1 MSDAVFEA
9 ALFYQVSL
17 VLKSYCPCH
26 LPLIFDATASCHV
39 ASIQLWSSLIW
50 NEGYFDSLGRLTAA
64 AAAMTHSLLRQE
76 TSLQEMLLGIFVV
89 EEKSA

>member
-50 NEGYFDSLGRLTAA
+50 NEGYYDSLGRLTAA
-64 AAAMTHSLLRQE
+64 AAMTHFLLRQE
-76 TSLQEMLLGIFVV
+76 TSLQEMLLVIFVV
-89 EEKSA
+89 KEKSV

>member
-76 TSLQEMLLGIFVV
+76 TSLQEMLLGI
-89 EEKSA
+89 SAIVGRSV